1 MRVRIVRER
10 RFTPP
15 GLHRMSVHYT
25 PGLECTVKRTWGAI
39 LVAAGDAIEI
49 EPPRRDPRKA

>member
-1 MRVRIVRER
+1 MRVLILRDR

-25 PGLECTVKRTWGAI
+25 PGLQCTVRRSWGAL
-39 LVAAGDAIEI
+39 LVAAGDAVEI
-49 EPPRRDPRKA
+49 EPPSRDQRKA